1 MAVFFERSY
10 AFYVRSGQ
18 FRGQTSPLLPL
29 TPSSL
34 DNLVSF
40 ISERSWFLLP
50 FQPELPTEYF
60 LEEVKLL
67 ASGIITKRFQPEL
80 PTEYFLEEVKLPASG
95 IITKS
100 FQPELT
106 TEYFLEEVKL
116 PASGIIKKRFQP
128 ELPTEYFL
136 EEVKLSASGIITKR
150 FQPEWPTEYFL
161 EFFGP
166 TAWCVA
172 SKGSTDPHHL
182 SHIYL
187 NSDQS
192 SHVEPS
198 GRRLGLPQGESLPV
212 FPDEERPLGRER
224 ERNSCLV
231 RVNIVTRRVSL
242 LPIPKQTIPIR
253 HISGTTEYEMRNGKP
268 ALFTDCTRE
277 CKAGAPRR
285 ICYYRFVMELYQVMG
300 VACGNCS
307 EGVMSDC
314 LRPQCVTADGIPRG
328 FLSIERMLES
338 PSINVCK
345 NDRIVVDLILMAY
358 GFQECIHWHGLLQEG
373 SQYYDG
379 VPMLTQCAV
388 QFPDSFRC
396 PKSEE
401 VNSHLYDYDHPNH
414 TLSVTGW
421 THRPTTMDHHPG
433 VVNRFSGIPSNL
445 LFNGKGQYTSPDG
458 ITTRTPLAKFIVKR
472 GKRYRFRFINSSS
485 FICQIQIFI
494 EDHNMTIIATDGEP
508 CEPRTVDSI
517 ITSPASDITSVTVLG
532 ESPPNSRG
540 WFRNH
545 IQALRWKTAL

>member
-50 FQPELPTEYF
+50 
-60 LEEVKLL
+60 
-67 ASGIITKRFQPEL
+67 
-80 PTEYFLEEVKLPASG
+80 
-95 IITKS
+95 
-100 FQPELT
+100 
-106 TEYFLEEVKL
+106 
-116 PASGIIKKRFQP
+116 
-128 ELPTEYFL
+128 
-136 EEVKLSASGIITKR
+136 
-150 FQPEWPTEYFL
+150 
-161 EFFGP
+161 FFGP

-224 ERNSCLV
+224 ERERNSCLV

-253 HISGTTEYEMRNGKP
+253 RWFALKYISGTKEYEMRNGKP

-345 NDRIVVDLILMAY
+345 NDRIVVDLILMAH

-517 ITSPASDITSVTVLG
+517 ITSPGVAHLQCIIHLVLSAFTDITGQLYQGLTTMSVSDPKSVFPSMVLYG
-532 ESPPNSRG
+532 NSSISLTWSYLTRK
-540 WFRNH
+540 
-545 IQALRWKTAL
+545 QAISRVSRCLVNPLPTRAAGLETTFKRCAGKLRCDGKEWVWIATAPL